1 MMKLIMAIVSSEDG
15 NKVIKALTDDGFAVT
30 KLSTTGGFLSSGNM
44 TLLCGV
50 DDEKVDEVLKIIEA
64 KSRKRDKVVPA
75 SASYGAG
82 VYTAFPIDIKVGGA
96 VVFVLNVERFE
107 KI

>member
-1 MMKLIMAIVSSEDG
+1 MKLIMAIVSSDDSS
-15 NKVIKALTDDGFAVT
+15 KVINALTDSGFAVT
-30 KLSTTGGFLSSGNM
+30 KLSTTGGFLAAGNT
-44 TLLCGV
+44 TLLVGV
-50 DDEKVDEVLKIIEA
+50 EDLKVDEVLEII
-64 KSRKRDKVVPA
+64 KSKSKKRDKMVPA

-96 VVFVLNVERFE
+96 IVFVLDVDRFE

>member
-1 MMKLIMAIVSSEDG
+1 MKLIMAIVSSDDG
-15 NKVIKALTDDGFAVT
+15 SKVINALTNSGFAVT
-30 KLSTTGGFLSSGNM
+30 KLSTTGGFLAIGNT
-44 TLLCGV
+44 TLLVGV
-50 DDEKVDEVLKIIEA
+50 EDSKVDEVLEII
-64 KSRKRDKVVPA
+64 KSKCKKRDKVVPA

-96 VVFVLNVERFE
+96 IVFVLDVDRFE

>member
-1 MMKLIMAIVSSEDG
+1 MKLIMAIVSSDDG
-15 NKVIKALTDDGFAVT
+15 SKVINALTNSGFAVT
-30 KLSTTGGFLSSGNM
+30 KLSTTGGFLATGNT
-44 TLLCGV
+44 TLLVGV
-50 DDEKVDEVLKIIEA
+50 EDSKVDEVLEII
-64 KSRKRDKVVPA
+64 KSKSKKRDKVVPT

-96 VVFVLNVERFE
+96 IVFVLDVDRFE